1 MEEFVSGYCRV
12 LDGARTVLVDLDDR
26 CADCAYPDCAY
37 AGECPVAR
45 EIAERLKV
53 SYYIK

>member
-1 MEEFVSGYCRV
+1 MEEFVSGYCRA
-12 LDGARTVLVDLDDR
+12 LDGARTVLVDLDER

-37 AGECPVAR
+37 AGECPGAR

>member
-26 CADCAYPDCAY
+26 CADCCYSDCAY
-37 AGECPVAR
+37 ISECPVAAK
-45 EIAERLKV
+45 ITALLDHA
-53 SYYIK
+53 